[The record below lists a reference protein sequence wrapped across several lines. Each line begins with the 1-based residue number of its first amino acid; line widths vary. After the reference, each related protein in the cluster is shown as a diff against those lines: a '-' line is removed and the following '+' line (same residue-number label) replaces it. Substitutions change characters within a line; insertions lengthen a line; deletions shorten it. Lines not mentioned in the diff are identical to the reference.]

1 MLRRCPPP
9 DVRVSMIGAAD
20 DGACPT
26 GDLVRPSS
34 SRTVGAELRE
44 AAAQPVECA
53 LVLFSACW
61 RDAVNIT
68 RRGSVDPTLMRPS
81 DRSITPTV
89 ALITWALAWIAGQM
103 VATALLAASGYSRPS
118 EAPLPLVLASTMVVW
133 VCLLS
138 AMAFTSR
145 RFGCGRFVSDYG
157 LQLRGADVFGVGIG
171 VLCQLVIIPLV
182 YLPLEAIWPER
193 FAEDQVQQN
202 ASDLANRASS
212 ASTLLLILV
221 VVIGAPIVEELVYRG
236 LIQRALSSRLSTPVA
251 VAVTAALFTLI
262 HFRPIEYPGLAV
274 FAVVLGVSAA
284 AAGRLGLPI
293 AIHIGFNATGLL
305 MVMR

>member
-1 MLRRCPPP
+1 M
-9 DVRVSMIGAAD
+9 A
-20 DGACPT
+20 
-26 GDLVRPSS
+26 
-34 SRTVGAELRE
+34 AELRE
-44 AAAQPVECA
+44 ATAQPVERA
-53 LVLFSACW
+53 LVLFSRW
-61 RDAVNIT
+61 RDAVSIK
-68 RRGSVDPTLMRPS
+68 RRGSAVPTFLRPT
-81 DRSITPTV
+81 DRPITPTV
-89 ALITWALAWIAGQM
+89 ALITWATAWIAGQ
-103 VATALLAASGYSRPS
+103 VLATAIVAASGHSRPS
-118 EAPLPLVLASTMVVW
+118 DAPLPLVLASTVAVW
-133 VCLLS
+133 LCLLS
-138 AMAFTSR
+138 AMAYTSR
-145 RFGCGRFVSDYG
+145 RFGYGRFVADYG
-157 LQLRGADVFGVGIG
+157 LQVRRADLFGVGIG
-171 VLCQLVIIPLV
+171 ALCQLVAIPIL

-202 ASDLANRASS
+202 ASDLADRASG
-212 ASTLLLILV
+212 ASTFLLIMV

-284 AAGRLGLPI
+284 ATGRLGLPI

>member
-1 MLRRCPPP
+1 MTWFVRRVPAPL
-9 DVRVSMIGAAD
+9 A
-20 DGACPT
+20 T
-26 GDLVRPSS
+26 
-34 SRTVGAELRE
+34 ELRE
-44 AAAQPVECA
+44 AAAQPVERA
-53 LVLFSACW
+53 LVLFSHW

-68 RRGSVDPTLMRPS
+68 RRGSADPTFLRPS
-81 DRSITPTV
+81 DRPITPTV
-89 ALITWALAWIAGQM
+89 ALITWATAWIAGQ
-103 VATALLAASGYSRPS
+103 VLATAIVAASGYSRPS
-118 EAPLPLVLASTMVVW
+118 GAPLPLVLASAVAVW
-133 VCLLS
+133 LCLFS
-138 AMAFTSR
+138 AMAYTSR
-145 RFGCGRFVSDYG
+145 RFGCGRFASDYG
-157 LQLRGADVFGVGIG
+157 LQIRGADLFGVGIG
-171 VLCQLVIIPLV
+171 VLCQLVIIPIV

-202 ASDLANRASS
+202 ASDLADRASG
-212 ASTLLLILV
+212 ASTFLLIMV

-236 LIQRALSSRLSTPVA
+236 LIQRALSSRLSTPVS

-284 AAGRLGLPI
+284 ATGRLGLPI